1 MLDFNVANKP
11 AAEPEVVE
19 NEIARRD
26 PLDPKPFVHDL
37 KAYQSQV
44 TDIKKRALDHKVTD
58 DASNITAVEMGNQA
72 KRLQKKINN
81 KKLSITKPYRDL
93 VAKINA
99 TVKPFDDDLKG
110 IETNLKS
117 KISHYQREQAELAR
131 RIAEKKAREEA
142 EARRKELEAERAAER
157 KRQEK
162 ERQEAQ
168 QRQREL
174 EEKAK
179 AENVEPVK
187 VEIPDVDPELS
198 KPVEVTPEIINVP
211 TGPTRTAE
219 GTGSVAKRWK
229 HRVVDADQ
237 VPREYLM
244 VDEKKIA
251 AAVKDGIRSIAGV
264 EIYEDQEVRFR
275 TK

>member
-11 AAEPEVVE
+11 AAEPEVVK

-26 PLDPKPFVHDL
+26 PLDPQPFVHDL
-37 KAYQSQV
+37 KKYADAV
-44 TDIKKRALDHKVTD
+44 AEIKKRALDHKVTD
-58 DASNITAVEMGNQA
+58 DASNITAVEMGSQA
-72 KRLQKKINN
+72 KKLQKKIND

-110 IETNLKS
+110 IESNLKS
-117 KISHYQREQAELAR
+117 KISHYQREQCELAR
-131 RIAEKKAREEA
+131 RIAEKKAKEEA
-142 EARRKELEAERAAER
+142 EERRKALEAERAAER
-157 KRQEK
+157 ARQEK
-162 ERQEAQ
+162 ERQEAL

-187 VEIPDVDPELS
+187 VEIPEVDPELD
-198 KPVEVTPEIINVP
+198 KPVEVTPHISYVP
-211 TGPTRTAE
+211 SGPTRTAE
-219 GTGSVAKRWK
+219 GTSSVINRWK
-229 HRVVDADQ
+229 HRIVDAAA

-251 AAVKDGIRSIAGV
+251 QAVKDGIRNIAGV
-264 EIYEDQEVRFR
+264 EIYEDSEVRFR
-275 TK
+275 TR